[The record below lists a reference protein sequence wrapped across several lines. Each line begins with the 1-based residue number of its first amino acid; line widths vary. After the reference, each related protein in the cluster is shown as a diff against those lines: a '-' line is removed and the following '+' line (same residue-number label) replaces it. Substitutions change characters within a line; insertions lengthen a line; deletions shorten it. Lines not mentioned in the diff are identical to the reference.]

1 MANKAKVQIADLGD
15 CQIRKVTGSFEKD
28 GEEIKFDKLSLVID
42 DVEYDFSM
50 DSSVKKI
57 FLKQLDFEDEE

>member
-1 MANKAKVQIADLGD
+1 MANKAKVHIADLGD

-42 DVEYDFSM
+42 EVEYDFSM

>member
-1 MANKAKVQIADLGD
+1 MAKAKVQIADLGD

-42 DVEYDFSM
+42 EVEYDFSM